1 MTQNSVQ
8 LCGKCSVGGEIVVLE
23 LLVVRCQKCKAEVG
37 GGRSHATTA
46 WPGLVLGRE
55 AAGAGAEPA
64 MTLPGWALGA
74 LSTVRTARPL
84 ASSFPTVTY
93 KRSAV
98 FLDDN
103 NNHLEEYRPRLDRYS
118 MAKGE
123 SW

>member
-1 MTQNSVQ
+1 MSKVQ
-8 LCGKCSVGGEIVVLE
+8 GGSRRGEIACNNGVAWS
-23 LLVVRCQKCKAEVG
+23 RSWVG
-37 GGRSHATTA
+37 
-46 WPGLVLGRE
+46 
-55 AAGAGAEPA
+55 GAGAEPA

-84 ASSFPTVTY
+84 ASSFPTATY